1 MKKRRA
7 MTAFGCALCIA
18 AAGAFTGCSNN
29 KNGSEPVEAV
39 TADTK
44 TVAPDVQVGTYITF
58 GSYEQDND
66 LTNGKED
73 IEWLVLAR
81 EDNKALL
88 ISRYSLDNQPYS
100 EHTAEVPWENCFLR
114 KWLNNNFLNE
124 AFSSE
129 EQNSIITSVVTA
141 DENPFHK
148 LSQGNDTMDKVF
160 ILSVIEANKYFS
172 SNSERLCQGT
182 AYCHAHGAPKSKDT
196 GNCWWWLRTLNSA
209 FVAAV
214 VDDEGPIEAGAADN
228 DKNNSSSGG
237 DYVTCME
244 ASVRPSVWIDLGLA
258 DPYKDKQEY
267 YLLHPEKYRRRSDRV

>member
-44 TVAPDVQVGTYITF
+44 TVAPDVQVGTYVTF

-66 LTNGKED
+66 LSNGKED

-81 EDNKALL
+81 ENNKALL

-100 EHTAEVPWENCFLR
+100 EHTEEVPWENCSLR
-114 KWLNNNFLNE
+114 KWLNDNFLNE
-124 AFSSE
+124 AFSSD

-160 ILSVIEANKYFS
+160 VLSVIEANKYFS

-182 AYCHAHGAPKSKDT
+182 AYCHAHRAPKSKDT

-214 VDDEGPIEAGAADN
+214 VDDEVPIEAGAADN

-258 DPYKDKQEY
+258 NLK
-267 YLLHPEKYRRRSDRV
+267 